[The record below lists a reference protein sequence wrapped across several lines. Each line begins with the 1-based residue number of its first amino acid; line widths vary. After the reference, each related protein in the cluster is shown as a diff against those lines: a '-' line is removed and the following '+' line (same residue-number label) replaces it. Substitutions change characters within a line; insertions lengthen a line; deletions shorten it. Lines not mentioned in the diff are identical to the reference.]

1 MKEQFDKKLVE
12 KIKDSFSHHEEP
24 FDPKQWEK
32 LSAAYF
38 KSKKPLWQVYW
49 PFITTGI
56 AASLLLFF
64 MFYSPSGFNWDS
76 RNTSSTDTRSVPD
89 PEVIPEKFLPLDT
102 SIALQNKTNSNN
114 STEKEVAVRQGL
126 PTVSKLNDRAVNEDI
141 KSDGMSF
148 PVSDGVRLDTV
159 KNQQIMLDFPEV
171 GIGEHLVEDTSIE
184 SITPTAKPMDQ
195 SEALDRVNDWL
206 AENGSSLPV
215 TPKKERAGPLKLG
228 VMVSPQASSNATGGM
243 NLGAGVM
250 SEFSL
255 TRRLK
260 LDVGVNYARQSM
272 VPDRSSGMLMEM
284 ASYTSSRQQM
294 DALNIMTSTNFIGS
308 VMQLNFASLDIP
320 VNLKYQVLDRKSGGL
335 FLITGLSSMLYLD
348 QQATETFQT
357 NSFFTSSALGLSFA
371 PSVQSFTSVYTPEGG
386 GNSVD
391 VGGMLNLSVGYEY
404 NLSDGMFISLEP
416 FYKLPLG
423 NLTFAN
429 QQFSIGGMNLRMNFK
444 VGK

>member
-64 MFYSPSGFNWDS
+64 TFYTPSGINWDS
-76 RNTSSTDTRSVPD
+76 DNTSSTDTRSVPD
-89 PEVIPEKFLPLDT
+89 PERIQEKIFPLDS
-102 SIALQNKTNSNN
+102 SIALQNKTNS
-114 STEKEVAVRQGL
+114 TEKEAAVRQGL
-126 PTVSKLNDRAVNEDI
+126 PSASKLNDREVNEDI
-141 KSDGMSF
+141 KADGRSF
-148 PVSDGVRLDTV
+148 PVLDGERLDTV
-159 KNQQIMLDFPEV
+159 KNQQIMLDLPEV
-171 GIGEHLVEDTSIE
+171 GIGEQLVEDTSVE

-272 VPDRSSGMLMEM
+272 APERSPGMAMEM

-294 DALNIMTSTNFIGS
+294 DAQNIMTSTNFIGS

-335 FLITGLSSMLYLD
+335 FLITGLSSMVYLD

-357 NSFFTSSALGLSFA
+357 NSFFTNSALGLSFA
-371 PSVQSFTSVYTPEGG
+371 PSVQNFTSVYTPEGG

-404 NLSDGMFISLEP
+404 NLSDGMFISFEP

-444 VGK
+444 IGK

>member
-24 FDPKQWEK
+24 FDPRQWEK

-38 KSKKPLWQVYW
+38 KPTSSVWQLYW
-49 PFITTGI
+49 PYFTVGI
-56 AASLLLFF
+56 AASLLLVL
-64 MFYSPSGFNWDS
+64 FYNPLGMNWES
-76 RNTSSTDTRSVPD
+76 ENTTSSEISVIPVPD
-89 PEVIPEKFLPLDT
+89 RIPEDLYSLDSSITLGAESDSERPTNKPEDSSTSLPLQLHASVAMSKIEHKTEERESPVIVQEELDP
-102 SIALQNKTNSNN
+102 ANVKQLQMELPELTIEGNLSENGSKDP
-114 STEKEVAVRQGL
+114 ARQA
-126 PTVSKLNDRAVNEDI
+126 T
-141 KSDGMSF
+141 
-148 PVSDGVRLDTV
+148 T
-159 KNQQIMLDFPEV
+159 
-171 GIGEHLVEDTSIE
+171 
-184 SITPTAKPMDQ
+184 PMDQ
-195 SEALDRVNDWL
+195 SEALDKVSEWL

-228 VMVSPQASSNATGGM
+228 VMVSPQANSNASGGM

-272 VPDRSSGMLMEM
+272 MPDRSPNMAMEM
-284 ASYTSSRQQM
+284 ASYSSSRQQM
-294 DALNIMTSTNFIGS
+294 DAQNIVTSSNFIGS

-320 VNLKYQVLDRKSGGL
+320 VNLKYRVLDRKNTGL
-335 FLITGLSSMLYLD
+335 FLITGLSSMVYLD

-357 NSFFTSSALGLSFA
+357 NSFFTSSDLGLSFA
-371 PSVQSFTSVYTPEGG
+371 PSVQNYTSVYTPEGG

-391 VGGMLNLSVGYEY
+391 VGGMLNLSIGYEY

-444 VGK
+444 IGK

>member
-12 KIKDSFSHHEEP
+12 KIKASFSHHEEP
-24 FDPKQWEK
+24 FDPRQWEK

-38 KSKKPLWQVYW
+38 KPKRPLWQIYW
-49 PFITTGI
+49 PYIISTGI
-56 AASLLLFF
+56 AASVLLVLF
-64 MFYSPSGFNWDS
+64 YNPLETNWDS
-76 RNTSSTDTRSVPD
+76 GNTISGDVP
-89 PEVIPEKFLPLDT
+89 T
-102 SIALQNKTNSNN
+102 IA
-114 STEKEVAVRQGL
+114 V
-126 PTVSKLNDRAVNEDI
+126 P
-141 KSDGMSF
+141 
-148 PVSDGVRLDTV
+148 
-159 KNQQIMLDFPEV
+159 
-171 GIGEHLVEDTSIE
+171 E
-184 SITPTAKPMDQ
+184 SITEDNYSLDSSIAVLNDSIGVISDEMIEGETGSVTLPQQKRHIVAKIESRTADKKSQIVIQESLDPLIERQIQMELPKTAIEGNLSVNASNYPKTPTNKPMDQ
-195 SEALDRVNDWL
+195 SEALDRVNEWL

-215 TPKKERAGPLKLG
+215 IPKKERVGPLKLG

-272 VPDRSSGMLMEM
+272 MPERSSGMAMEM
-284 ASYTSSRQQM
+284 ASYSSSRQQL
-294 DALNIMTSTNFIGS
+294 DAENIMTSSNFIGS

-320 VNLKYQVLDRKSGGL
+320 VNLKYRVLDRKNTGL
-335 FLITGLSSMLYLD
+335 FLITGLSSVVYLD

-357 NSFFTSSALGLSFA
+357 NSFFTNSAAGLSFA
-371 PSVQSFTSVYTPEGG
+371 PSVQNYTSVYSPEGA

-404 NLSDGMFISLEP
+404 NLNDGMFISLEP

-444 VGK
+444 IGK